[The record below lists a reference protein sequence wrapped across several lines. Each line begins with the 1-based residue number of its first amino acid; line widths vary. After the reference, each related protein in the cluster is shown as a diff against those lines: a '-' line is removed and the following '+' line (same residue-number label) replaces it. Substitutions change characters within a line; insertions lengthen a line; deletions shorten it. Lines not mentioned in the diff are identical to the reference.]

1 MTFYQDDATCH
12 GEESQSLLE
21 VSQQPELKPRGSDW
35 RPPAIILG
43 EPSCIKHVFA
53 PLNSQP
59 SSLKTMGQLTTNSYS
74 RIYGISLFTF
84 FSMALR

>member
-53 PLNSQP
+53 PL
-59 SSLKTMGQLTTNSYS
+59 KFT
-74 RIYGISLFTF
+74 TF
-84 FSMALR
+84 FPEDHGTTDNQLV